1 LAEKLEDVRNSSL
14 NLIRTLNF
22 NYSER
27 AGFWWNWILSKVIL
41 LSK

>member
-1 LAEKLEDVRNSSL
+1 MKNPSLAEKLEDVRNSSL

-27 AGFWWNWILSKVIL
+27 AGFWWN
-41 LSK
+41 